1 MADPGVKKMV
11 DGWADSTEYEL
22 TVKVNTGVGPKRNVA
37 EVTSAE
43 VEGSEETPDTD
54 PEAEPAE
61 TEAPE
66 AEAEMK
72 PASKPAATYK

>member
-1 MADPGVKKMV
+1 MADSGVKKMV

-22 TVKVNTGVGPKRNVA
+22 TVKVKTGVGPKRNVA

-43 VEGSEETPDTD
+43 VEASEETPDTD
-54 PEAEPAE
+54 MEAEPAE

-66 AEAEMK
+66 PEEAMK